1 VKPIV
6 FDPGRIRAILFD
18 VDGTLADTHEALAIR
33 LAGALRPLSAMF
45 PKRDPRPAARR
56 FLLATE
62 SPVNWLYALADR
74 LGLDELGAPVLDF
87 LHWVR
92 GEGRPRDYLIIPG
105 VPAALE
111 RLRMAYRL
119 GVVSSRD
126 ARSVGAFLAQFG
138 LASTMDCVVT
148 ARSSWRTKPH
158 PAPILKAAEL
168 LGLPPQACVMVG
180 DTVVDI
186 HAAKRAGAQAVGVLC
201 GFGERQELID
211 AGADLIL
218 DTTAA
223 LADILLGRQA
233 VSGG

>member
-1 VKPIV
+1 
-6 FDPGRIRAILFD
+6 
-18 VDGTLADTHEALAIR
+18 
-33 LAGALRPLSAMF
+33 
-45 PKRDPRPAARR
+45 
-56 FLLATE
+56 
-62 SPVNWLYALADR
+62 
-74 LGLDELGAPVLDF
+74 
-87 LHWVR
+87 
-92 GEGRPRDYLIIPG
+92 
-105 VPAALE
+105 
-111 RLRMAYRL
+111 MAYRL